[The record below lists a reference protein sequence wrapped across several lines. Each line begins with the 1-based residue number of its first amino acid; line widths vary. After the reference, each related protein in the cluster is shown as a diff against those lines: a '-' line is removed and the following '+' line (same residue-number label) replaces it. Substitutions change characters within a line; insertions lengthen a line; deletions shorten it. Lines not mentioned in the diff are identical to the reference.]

1 MKENERVRVL
11 VFGASGYIGSHLVPR
26 LVAAG
31 HVVRAAS
38 RSGAALSDRG
48 WRDVE
53 CVSADALEPGSLDEA
68 LRDIE
73 VAYYLVHSMASGR
86 DFASRDRQ
94 AARNFRRAAERAGV
108 ERIVY
113 LGGLQPSGERSEHLE
128 SRGETGEI
136 LRDGPIPVTELRAG
150 IIVGAG
156 SAAFEVIRDLSFHL
170 RVMTTPRWVRS
181 RTQPIAL
188 EDLLAYLVGV
198 LAEPQTAGGTY
209 DVAGPDVLTYEGM
222 IRGFAEVVG
231 RRVTILPVPVLS
243 PRISSY
249 WLDLV
254 TAVPANVAR
263 PLIDGLKHDLL
274 ADDAA
279 IRALIP
285 MRLHGYREAIEQALA
300 DERRG
305 TVPARWQEG
314 AFVFRAGRPDVSFY
328 SKRAGGTAPCH
339 ASPEAA
345 WQEIVSVGGQNGWP
359 AYEALWRVRATL
371 DRLVGGVGFR
381 RGRRHPSEARVG
393 DAIDWWRVVAIE
405 PGRRL
410 TLLAE
415 MKVPGAA
422 VLELEVLPGA
432 SESASTIAATAY
444 FHPAG
449 VWGLLYWLTLLPVH
463 GPVFRRLA
471 GKLAE
476 RAEARGGGTASS
488 SGRADEPALTS

>member
-1 MKENERVRVL
+1 M
-11 VFGASGYIGSHLVPR
+11 
-26 LVAAG
+26 
-31 HVVRAAS
+31 
-38 RSGAALSDRG
+38 
-48 WRDVE
+48 
-53 CVSADALEPGSLDEA
+53 
-68 LRDIE
+68 
-73 VAYYLVHSMASGR
+73 
-86 DFASRDRQ
+86 
-94 AARNFRRAAERAGV
+94 

-305 TVPARWQEG
+305 QCRRDGKKARSSFAPGDRTCRSTRSAPGE
-314 AFVFRAGRPDVSFY
+314 RPL
-328 SKRAGGTAPCH
+328 PC
-339 ASPEAA
+339 
-345 WQEIVSVGGQNGWP
+345 
-359 AYEALWRVRATL
+359 
-371 DRLVGGVGFR
+371 
-381 RGRRHPSEARVG
+381 
-393 DAIDWWRVVAIE
+393 
-405 PGRRL
+405 
-410 TLLAE
+410 
-415 MKVPGAA
+415 
-422 VLELEVLPGA
+422 LP
-432 SESASTIAATAY
+432 
-444 FHPAG
+444 
-449 VWGLLYWLTLLPVH
+449 
-463 GPVFRRLA
+463 
-471 GKLAE
+471 
-476 RAEARGGGTASS
+476 
-488 SGRADEPALTS
+488 

>member
-1 MKENERVRVL
+1 MRVL

-26 LVAAG
+26 LSAAG
-31 HVVRAAS
+31 HAVRASS
-38 RSGAALSDRG
+38 RSADSLTGRG
-48 WRDVE
+48 WESVE
-53 CVSADALEPGSLDEA
+53 CVAADALDPESLAAA
-68 LRDIE
+68 LDGIE

-86 DFASRDRQ
+86 DFAARDRR

-108 ERIVY
+108 RRIVY

-136 LRDGPIPVTELRAG
+136 LRDGAIPVTELRAG

-156 SAAFEVIRDLSFHL
+156 SAAFEVIRDLTFHL

-188 EDLLAYLVGV
+188 EDLLSYLIGV
-198 LAEPQTAGGTY
+198 IDEPRTAGGTY
-209 DVAGPDVLTYEGM
+209 DVAGPEVLTYEGM
-222 IRGFAEVVG
+222 IRGFAAVVG
-231 RRVTILPVPVLS
+231 RKVTILPVPVLS

-274 ADDAA
+274 ADDSS
-279 IRALIP
+279 IRSLIP
-285 MRLHGYREAIEQALA
+285 MRLHGYREAIEQALT
-300 DERRG
+300 DERSG

-314 AFVFRAGRPDVSFY
+314 ALVFRAGRPDVSFY
-328 SKRAGGTAPCH
+328 SRSAGGTADCG
-339 ASPEAA
+339 ASEAEA
-345 WQEIVSVGGQNGWP
+345 WRAIVSVGGKNGWP
-359 AYEALWRVRATL
+359 AYEALWQVRAIL

-381 RGRRHPSEARVG
+381 RGRRHPSEVRVG
-393 DAIDWWRVVAIE
+393 DAIDWWRVVAVE

-432 SESASTIAATAY
+432 SKGRSRVSATAY

-449 VWGLLYWLTLLPVH
+449 VWGLLYWLTLIPVH

-471 GKLAE
+471 AKLAE
-476 RAEARGGGTASS
+476 RAETRAAEREAMTAAS
-488 SGRADEPALTS
+488 L